1 MKIKSLLFLSFF
13 ICFAIGCKTLKK
25 LEQKSKQGLENALNK
40 KSGSNQNSTA
50 GGTGNIGGN
59 GGVGGPGATGSSG
72 GNGVAGPGSNN
83 GSGGANSGGAGLI
96 STPPD
101 VKQNLTD
108 AENSYNK
115 TNLSDAR
122 YSVQQAML
130 GVELEIG
137 NQILKSFPSTIAN
150 LDPDKKQDQ
159 VTSTGFGWA
168 GLTIHRVYKN
178 SGGKYKGFDITV
190 ANNAVWMTAINMYLS
205 SGGYAQQT
213 GGQQNQNWKQIRFK
227 GNRAIIEFSSGSGY
241 KLSVPLGQ
249 SSLLVMNGKS
259 FDTEND
265 MMDACNTIDVDGIKK
280 MLGEQ

>member
-1 MKIKSLLFLSFF
+1 MKIKSLFFLGL
-13 ICFAIGCKTLKK
+13 ICLALGCKTMKK
-25 LEQKSKQGLENALNK
+25 LEQNTKQGLEGKLGMNK
-40 KSGSNQNSTA
+40 NPATSGTGTP
-50 GGTGNIGGN
+50 GGTGTAVAGGA
-59 GGVGGPGATGSSG
+59 GISGSSG
-72 GNGVAGPGSNN
+72 MSGSSSPGSNG
-83 GSGGANSGGAGLI
+83 GSGGSNSGGAGLI

-108 AENSYNK
+108 AENAYNK

-122 YSVQQAML
+122 YAVQQAML

-137 NQILKSFPSTIAN
+137 NQILKSFPSSIAG

-168 GLTIHRVYKN
+168 GLTIHRIYRN
-178 SGGKYKGFDITV
+178 SGGKYKGFEINV
-190 ANNAVWMTAINMYLS
+190 VNNAAMMSALNMYLS
-205 SGGYAQQT
+205 SGGFAQQT

-227 GNRAIIEFSSGSGY
+227 GNRAIIDFSNGSGY

-249 SSLLVMNGKS
+249 SSLIVLNGKS

-265 MMDACNTIDVDGIKK
+265 MMDACNLIDVDGIKK